1 MQAMLSTTK
10 TMRSKVELKKVQQD
24 LKRSK
29 MLFADSNKLMSLA
42 ELKKLELIE
51 KYGGTTK

>member
-1 MQAMLSTTK
+1 MLSTTK